1 MAYERTKMRLGSEL
15 APIATPLRTVVR
27 ARTEERRELE
37 MLRATNA
44 RLLQELSELKE
55 REAQALQLADRDG
68 LTGLFNRRRMLELLD
83 VAITEASAQW
93 QHVGL
98 LFIDL
103 NGFKGVNDE
112 YGHATGDKVLITAAA
127 RISARVRIGDFV
139 GRYGGDEFVVVLPNM
154 PDRAAVT
161 WVADMIRE
169 RVALPYWIRSNEQHL
184 TAAVGE
190 AMYPQ
195 DGETTDELL
204 NRADHAMYRMKA
216 RLARPIVSLGSNL
229 FRHRW
234 SRRRDD

>member
-1 MAYERTKMRLGSEL
+1 MRLESEL
-15 APIATPLRTVVR
+15 VPVASPLRTVVR

-44 RLLQELSELKE
+44 RLLREVSELKE

-83 VAITEASAQW
+83 VAISEASERW

-112 YGHATGDKVLITAAA
+112 YGHAAGDKVLTTAAA
-127 RISARVRIGDFV
+127 RISARVRTGDLV
-139 GRYGGDEFVVVLPNM
+139 CRYGGDEFVVVLPNA

-161 WVADMIRE
+161 RVADMIRE
-169 RVALPYWIRSNEQHL
+169 RVALPYWIRGNEQHL

-195 DGETTDELL
+195 DGETADELL
-204 NRADHAMYRMKA
+204 NRADHAMYHMKA
-216 RLARPIVSLGSNL
+216 RLARPMVSLGGNL